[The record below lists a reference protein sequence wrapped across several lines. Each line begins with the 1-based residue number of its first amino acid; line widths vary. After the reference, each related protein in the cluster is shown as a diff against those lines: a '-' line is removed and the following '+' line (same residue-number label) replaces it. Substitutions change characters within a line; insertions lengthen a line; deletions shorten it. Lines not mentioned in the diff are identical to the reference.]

1 MQGLKTVLEQVTGI
15 KTRFVSVTC
24 HKHGPYTAIVGVGT
38 DEKPHFSKCPAC
50 QLEAEEAWE
59 KQLRQED
66 GTAVQHASAEDAEQQ
81 KESKLVA
88 RIAKAGFLEEHY
100 RSTFSNY
107 KTFGD
112 QLVLG
117 VVNAFRRV
125 CNSDTMNLTVIGP
138 TGQGKTHLAAAALRQ
153 IISNDADQK
162 ISIRYVRESKMLRAM
177 KASFSNK
184 TSYNGPSEQDIID
197 DLSTADVL
205 VIDEI
210 GKVAHTAYNAQ
221 ALEEIMDARYQKR
234 RTIILGNVTAEDLIN
249 HFTDG
254 TRSRLTWKAEK
265 LELNTG
271 IDYRRR
277 LELEG

>member
-59 KQLRQED
+59 RQLRQEA
-66 GTAVQHASAEDAEQQ
+66 GTAVQPVSAEDEAQQ
-81 KESKLVA
+81 REARLVA
-88 RIAKAGFLEEHY
+88 RIAKAGFQEEHY
-100 RSTFSNY
+100 TSTFSNY

-112 QLVLG
+112 QLVLN

-125 CNSDTMNLTVIGP
+125 CNSETMNLTVIGP

-153 IISNDADQK
+153 IISNDAEQK

-184 TSYNGPSEQDIID
+184 TYNGPSEQEIID

-210 GKVAHTAYNAQ
+210 GKVAHSAYNAQ

-234 RTIILGNVTAEDLIN
+234 RTIILGNVTAEGLIN

-254 TRSRLTWKAEK
+254 TRSRLTWKSEK

-271 IDYRRR
+271 MDYRRR

>member
-15 KTRFVSVTC
+15 KTRLVPEVC
-24 HKHGPYTAIVGVGT
+24 PKHGRYTAIVGVGI
-38 DEKPHFSKCPAC
+38 DEKLIVGKCPKC
-50 QLEAEEAWE
+50 RLEEEEALE
-59 KQLRQED
+59 QKLRQEA
-66 GTAVQHASAEDAEQQ
+66 GQFLKPTTAEETEQMR
-81 KESKLVA
+81 EAKLVA
-88 RIAKAGFLEEHY
+88 RIMKAGIPEEHY
-100 RSTFSNY
+100 KSSFSNY

-112 QLVLG
+112 QLVLD

-125 CNSDTMNLTVIGP
+125 CNSETMNLTVIGA
-138 TGQGKTHLAAAALRQ
+138 TGQGKSHLAAAALRQ
-153 IISNDADQK
+153 IAANDPEQK
-162 ISIRYVRESKMLRAM
+162 TIIRYVRESKMLRAM
-177 KASFSNK
+177 KASFSSK
-184 TSYNGPSEQDIID
+184 TYNGPSEQEIID
-197 DLSTADVL
+197 ELSAADVL

-210 GKVAHTAYNAQ
+210 GKASCTAYNAQ

-234 RTIILGNVTAEDLIN
+234 RTIILGNVTADDLVN

-271 IDYRRR
+271 MDYRRR

>member
-1 MQGLKTVLEQVTGI
+1 MQGMKTVLEQVTGI

-24 HKHGPYTAIVGVGT
+24 YKHGPYTAIVGVGT

-59 KQLRQED
+59 RQLRQEA
-66 GTAVQHASAEDAEQQ
+66 GTAVQPVSAEDEAQQ
-81 KESKLVA
+81 REARLVA
-88 RIAKAGFLEEHY
+88 RIAKAGFQEEHY
-100 RSTFSNY
+100 TSTFSNY

-112 QLVLG
+112 QLVLN

-125 CNSDTMNLTVIGP
+125 CNSETMNLTVIGP

-153 IISNDADQK
+153 IISNDAEQK

-184 TSYNGPSEQDIID
+184 TYNGPSEQEIID

-210 GKVAHTAYNAQ
+210 GKVAHSAYNAQ

-254 TRSRLTWKAEK
+254 TRSRLTWKSEK

-271 IDYRRR
+271 MDYRRR